1 MIENDRSQ
9 RSGLFQTGPTSVAP
23 PLATTDFSCRDEGNC
38 NPRFMRSSLYN
49 VPTSQD
55 LLKQIGLPFVLS
67 VQPFAELHPDDQPL
81 VLTDMGPQV
90 SKLLTPESLPL
101 VNIGPGDIGGG
112 LRVSLYLL
120 VLLTASHARRSCA
133 RLSPSPSS
141 VVCSRGF

>member
-1 MIENDRSQ
+1 MPHSLLCFFFCLFQVIENDRSQ

-90 SKLLTPESLPL
+90 SKPPFACLGTS
-101 VNIGPGDIGGG
+101 VGD
-112 LRVSLYLL
+112 
-120 VLLTASHARRSCA
+120 
-133 RLSPSPSS
+133 
-141 VVCSRGF
+141 